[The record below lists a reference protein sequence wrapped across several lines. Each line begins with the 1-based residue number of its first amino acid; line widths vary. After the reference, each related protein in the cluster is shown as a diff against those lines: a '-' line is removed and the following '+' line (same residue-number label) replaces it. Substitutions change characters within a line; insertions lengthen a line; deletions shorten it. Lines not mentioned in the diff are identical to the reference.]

1 MWGERCEVWGV
12 QHNVQKCLTRSM
24 NSFQA
29 SGPPVPRTNLFA
41 GDDDD
46 NDDDNVDDANSCD
59 GSGAGSAADM
69 ST

>member
-1 MWGERCEVWGV
+1 M
-12 QHNVQKCLTRSM
+12 QHNVQKCLTRSI

-29 SGPPVPRTNLFA
+29 SGHPVPRNNLFA

-46 NDDDNVDDANSCD
+46 NDDDDDAAAANSCD